1 MPTYITLATLT
12 DQGVR
17 TMKELPRRLQNAEAT
32 FRKMGGQLK
41 EIYLVM
47 GAYDYVVISEAPNDE
62 TAAKVALT
70 VGGQGNVRTQ
80 TFRAFD
86 RQEMLKLVEDLP

>member
-1 MPTYITLATLT
+1 MPTYISLASLT

-17 TMKELPRRLQNAEAT
+17 NMKDLSQRFQNADQT
-32 FRKMGGQLK
+32 FARMGAQLK

-47 GAYDYVVISEAPNDE
+47 GEFDYVVVADAPDDA
-62 TAAKVALT
+62 TIARVALAIA
-70 VGGQGNVRTQ
+70 GQGNVRTK

-86 RQEMLKLVEDLP
+86 RGEAVRLAEDMP

>member
-1 MPTYITLATLT
+1 MPTYITLASLT

-17 TMKELPRRLQNAEAT
+17 TLKELPRRLQNAEAT
-32 FRKMGGQLK
+32 FRRLGAELK

-47 GAYDYVVISEAPNDE
+47 GAYDYVVISEAPDDE
-62 TAAKVALT
+62 VAAKVALA
-70 VGGQGNVRTQ
+70 VSGQGNVRTQ

-86 RQEMLKLVEDLP
+86 RQETLKLVEDIS

>member
-17 TMKELPRRLQNAEAT
+17 TMKDLPRRLQNAEAT
-32 FRKMGGQLK
+32 FRAMGGELR
-41 EIYLVM
+41 EIYMVM
-47 GAYDYVVISEAPNDE
+47 GAYDYVIVSEAPDDE
-62 TAAKVALT
+62 AAAKVALA

-86 RQEMLKLVEDLP
+86 RREILKLVEDLS

>member
-12 DQGVR
+12 DQGIR
-17 TMKELPRRLQNAEAT
+17 TMTDLPRRLQNAEAT

>member
-1 MPTYITLATLT
+1 MATYITLASLT

-17 TMKELPRRLQNAEAT
+17 TMKELSRRLQNVDET
-32 FRKMGGQLK
+32 FRSMGAELR

-47 GAYDYVVISEAPNDE
+47 GAYDYVIISEAPSDE
-62 TAAKVALT
+62 VMAKLALAI
-70 VGGQGNVRTQ
+70 GGQGNVRTQ

-86 RQEMLKLVEDLP
+86 RAETLKLVEALP

>member
-1 MPTYITLATLT
+1 MPTYITLANLT

-17 TMKELPRRLQNAEAT
+17 TMKDLPRRLQNAEQT
-32 FRKMGGQLK
+32 FADMGAQLR

-47 GAYDYVVISEAPNDE
+47 GAYDYVVVADAPDDA
-62 TAAKVALT
+62 TMARIALAIA
-70 VGGQGNVRTQ
+70 GQGNVRTQ

-86 RQEMLKLVEDLP
+86 RSEALRLVEGLP